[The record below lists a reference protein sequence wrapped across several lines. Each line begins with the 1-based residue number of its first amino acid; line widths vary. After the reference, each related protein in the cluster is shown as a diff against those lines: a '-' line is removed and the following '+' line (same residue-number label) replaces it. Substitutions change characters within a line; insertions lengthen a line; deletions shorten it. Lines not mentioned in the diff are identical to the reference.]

1 MVMEYVAMEDFKKLE
16 QKVNHI
22 LEVHALD
29 ETLSKNEKELVKEV
43 KKEVK
48 ENKSAFI
55 SIDNL

>member
-1 MVMEYVAMEDFKKLE
+1 MEYVAMEDFKKLE

-29 ETLSKNEKELVKEV
+29 ETLSKDEKELVKEV
-43 KKEVK
+43 KKDIK

-55 SIDNL
+55 SVDDI